1 MYWKAWELAFNNFHE
16 PASGSGFV
24 SQFIDAAFN
33 QNIFLWDTCFM
44 TMFCN
49 VAYPLV
55 PGIGSL
61 DNFYAKQHTDG
72 EICREI
78 GRATGVDYAE
88 WVNRE
93 DKGLFSRWG
102 WNGAPNAPV
111 IYRGRATPQPPPLLT
126 LDALN
131 HPIFDWAELES
142 YRMTG
147 DVERLNLVYEPLL
160 HYYRAL
166 EKYLQ

>member
-1 MYWKAWELAFNNFHE
+1 M
-16 PASGSGFV
+16 
-24 SQFIDAAFN
+24 
-33 QNIFLWDTCFM
+33 
-44 TMFCN
+44 
-49 VAYPLV
+49 
-55 PGIGSL
+55 
-61 DNFYAKQHTDG
+61 
-72 EICREI
+72 
-78 GRATGVDYAE
+78 E
-88 WVNRE
+88 WRTE
-93 DKGLFSRWG
+93 C
-102 WNGAPNAPV
+102 PV